1 MPKKTIL
8 IGLLLS
14 LSLASRLAAASTASP
29 EPGLLF
35 YVSGDHGTAADFSS
49 GGTPAPNFD
58 TGITSILDGAK
69 GAALRCSDLET
80 LSWWAPGNIYAQ
92 RGTLSFFWRP
102 HTPVGATAFPVFRV
116 GYADHSSWD
125 MVFLRID
132 YNGHGFDAFVTDAS
146 LARTRVSVTL
156 DPMPPPDQWI
166 HLALAWDETR
176 GIRFY
181 IDGRLAAVKE
191 TTAIYNAG
199 LDQFGPHMRIASP
212 WHVQSD
218 YNFVR
223 GGDIDELRIYDRM
236 LADDNVAA
244 LARGDVPT
252 EIPPAPSRDL
262 SDTRW
267 RDEWAFRYGWNRPA
281 DPPPY
286 LRGAAISI
294 RKVEIHD
301 AYDFKRWYWKATDGI
316 RETTWPGVYNRSRLP
331 GRNDYFQ
338 LPDWDCYSLSG
349 KSITFTMPDEPWNHL
364 EISGAAWGSMTLVP
378 NSSAESRILFERPQ
392 GQEKTVHTLPKP
404 IFGQKIR
411 FDNLMQEEPIG
422 ELSAYYVTEGRE
434 PAGSAKLAYR
444 LAAIAPSNPSLQEL
458 ATFIAGREPPDER
471 STLVAVPAGSS
482 ATAAS
487 AAMAHSLPLVH
498 ILIPNDAGKPAYRLD
513 AVDGGLDGIAIDL
526 PALAVEPTVGDLFP
540 LNIQVKD
547 PLWPMRD
554 MLDFT
559 FSVKPGEA
567 KTLWLDLRDRILPP
581 GKSLYVTIAGS
592 GGDFGAASLAGA
604 QIRLVFKPKKA
615 ALAEDELD
623 RFTQARDAYAMLVE
637 EHPDTAKYN
646 LWNRFAGDIKDL
658 MRVDPNHYPGRN
670 YYAVAFPGT
679 PWPAMQHPAAPKE
692 VPLWASRQVEALGH
706 AKYFV
711 NWWIDNRQI
720 ENGEYGGGLS
730 DDTDL
735 TNMWP
740 GVALMGCDPEKI
752 GKALERELDACYRE
766 GMFTNGLCSIQA
778 DELHG
783 YEEGI
788 NCLGQNLIVNY
799 GSPRMLERAMETAR
813 GLAWLTAV
821 NPAGNRLFQSCYY
834 NGVTMAT
841 DSVWGYT
848 KMNEYLILQPSQ
860 LLVEFNGNPSAKKLD
875 LEMADGLLAHRRKD
889 KTGHYVLPSSIHF
902 VDDKET
908 FVGRT
913 SFPWYVFWS
922 AYKWTGDR
930 KYLDPLFDGSPA
942 SVMMVNANL
951 LDLLDLRQ
959 TVGPRIV
966 QDKRGPEGAAAGL
979 ARRQASPTKIGH
991 GDYGSWYTPEHF
1003 EWQLTGDK
1011 SYLESLYDQ
1020 EIHEDVLGEYINTEG
1035 SLWIDRVGMPT
1046 AELQR
1051 ARLGAIALTRGNV
1064 FPGHVISWK
1073 FAAPATDQS
1082 LAILVPQSTPTAFK
1096 VIAYNLE
1103 TKTVHARMT
1112 GWNVD
1117 PGLWEVT
1124 QGIDTQGADR
1134 ADRDLATRTVP
1145 FERSVGLDLTFAP
1158 RATTVLTFT
1167 LKQEGTP
1174 YWQRPDLGID
1184 LEDVVVHGREVL
1196 VRVHS
1201 VGAAP
1206 TPESSVVFRDRTGRI
1221 VAADRVPPLPA
1232 PLDLMPKTVNVRL
1245 CLPDGLSAAGGTVE
1259 IDPDHRIEEIT
1270 RLNNI
1275 VHLPESD
1282 LPDVLENL
1290 VGGRI
1295 PMQTDFG
1302 DHAFEPAP

>member
-1 MPKKTIL
+1 MSTRRIRL
-8 IGLLLS
+8 GLFLS
-14 LSLASRLAAASTASP
+14 LSLASRLPGAEADP

-35 YVSGDHGTAADFSS
+35 YVSGEHGTTADFSA
-49 GGTPAPNFD
+49 GATPKPNFES
-58 TGITSILDGAK
+58 GITSIPDGAK
-69 GAALRCSDLET
+69 GAALRCSDLER

-102 HTPVGATAFPVFRV
+102 HTPVGPTEFPVFRV

-156 DPMPPPDQWI
+156 DPFPPPDQWI
-166 HLALAWDETR
+166 HLALAWDETW

-181 IDGRLAAVKE
+181 VDGKLAASKE

-199 LDQFGPHMRIASP
+199 LDQFGPHMRIISP
-212 WHVQSD
+212 WNVQSD

-236 LADDNVAA
+236 LADDNVTA
-244 LARGDVPT
+244 LARG
-252 EIPPAPSRDL
+252 EALAAIPPAPARDL
-262 SDTRW
+262 ADPRW

-286 LRGAAISI
+286 LEGAAISI

-331 GRNDYFQ
+331 GRNDYVQ

-364 EISGAAWGSMTLVP
+364 EISGAAWGTMTLVP
-378 NSSAESRILFERPQ
+378 NSPAASRILFERPQ
-392 GQEKTVHTLPKP
+392 GQEHTVHTMATP
-404 IFGQKIR
+404 IVGERIR

-422 ELSAYYVTEGRE
+422 ELSAYDVGPGRE
-434 PAGSAKLAYR
+434 PAGSSKLAYR
-444 LAAIAPSNPSLQEL
+444 LAAIAPSNPSLKEL
-458 ATFIAGREPPDER
+458 VTFIAGREAPDER
-471 STLVAVPAGSS
+471 DTLVAVPADS
-482 ATAAS
+482 APGDAAPR
-487 AAMAHSLPLVH
+487 AAAGSLPLVH
-498 ILIPNDAGKPAYRLD
+498 ILIPNDAGAPAYRLD
-513 AVDGGLDGIAIDL
+513 AVDGGLDGIAVDL
-526 PALAVEPTVGDLFP
+526 PALKVRPTFGGLFA
-540 LNIQVKD
+540 LNVQVKD
-547 PLWPMRD
+547 PLWPPRD

-567 KTLWLDLRDRILPP
+567 KTLWLDLRDRLLPP
-581 GKSLYVTIAGS
+581 GKSLYLTIAGS
-592 GGDFGAASLAGA
+592 GGDFGAASLTGA
-604 QIRLVFKPKKA
+604 QIRLIFKPKEA
-615 ALAEDELD
+615 AKAEDVLD
-623 RFTQARDAYAMLVE
+623 RFTQARDAFAMLVE
-637 EHPDTAKYN
+637 EHPNSDKYN

-679 PWPAMQHPAAPKE
+679 PWPAPQRPAKPAE
-692 VPLWASRQVEALGH
+692 VPLWAFRQVEALGH
-706 AKYFV
+706 VRYFV
-711 NWWIDNRQI
+711 NWWIDHRQI

-752 GKALERELDACYRE
+752 GAALERELDACYRE

-788 NCLGQNLIVNY
+788 NCLGQNLIANY

-813 GLAWLTAV
+813 GIAWLTAI

-834 NGVTMAT
+834 NGVKMAT

-848 KMNEYLILQPSQ
+848 KSNEYLILQPSQ
-860 LLVEFNGNPSAKKLD
+860 LLVEYNGNPSAKKVD
-875 LEMADGLLAHRRKD
+875 LEMADGLLAHRHRDASGKF
-889 KTGHYVLPSSIHF
+889 VLPPSIHF
-902 VDDKET
+902 ADDKEG
-908 FVGRT
+908 VAART
-913 SFPWYVFWS
+913 TFPWHVFWA

-930 KYLDPLFDGSPA
+930 KYLDPIFDGAPTT
-942 SVMMVNANL
+942 VMAVNANL
-951 LDLLDLRQ
+951 LDILDLRQ
-959 TVGPRIV
+959 TVGVRILKADGGV
-966 QDKRGPEGAAAGL
+966 SDPDRLSRLVANTSSRL
-979 ARRQASPTKIGH
+979 AH
-991 GDYGSWYTPEHF
+991 GDYGNWYTPEQF
-1003 EWQLTGDK
+1003 EWQVSGDK
-1011 SYLESLYDQ
+1011 HYLETLYDQ
-1020 EIHEDVLGEYINTEG
+1020 QVREEALGEYINTDG
-1035 SLWIDRVGMPT
+1035 SLWIDRVGMPI

-1051 ARLGAIALTRGNV
+1051 ARLGGIALTRGNP
-1064 FPGHVISWK
+1064 FPGHVVSWK
-1073 FAAPATDQS
+1073 FAAPATGQS
-1082 LAILVPQSTPTAFK
+1082 LAILVPRSTPTSFK
-1096 VIAYNLE
+1096 VVAYNLE
-1103 TKTVHARMT
+1103 TSPVKARMT
-1112 GWNVD
+1112 GWNID
-1117 PGLWEVT
+1117 PGQWEVT
-1124 QGIDTQGADR
+1124 QGIDTKGADE
-1134 ADRDLATRTVP
+1134 ADRDVTTRAVP
-1145 FERSVGLDLTFAP
+1145 FERSRALDLTFAP

-1167 LKQEGTP
+1167 LKQAGTP
-1174 YWQRPDLGID
+1174 YWSRPDLGID
-1184 LEDVVVHGREVL
+1184 PEDVVVHGREVL

-1206 TPESSVVFRDRTGRI
+1206 TPETTVAFRDRTGRI
-1221 VAADRVPPLPA
+1221 VAVDRVPPLPA

-1245 CLPDGLSAAGGTVE
+1245 CLPDGATAAGGSVE
-1259 IDPDHRIEEIT
+1259 VDPDHRLEEIT
-1270 RLNNI
+1270 TLNNV
-1275 VHLPESD
+1275 VHLADSD
-1282 LPDVLENL
+1282 LPDVLTTL
-1290 VGGRI
+1290 PGGRVQV
-1295 PMQTDFG
+1295 QTDFA
-1302 DHAFEPAP
+1302 DRAFEGKP